1 MQKNFVKKALV
12 LVLGLS
18 LMLGVVGCGK
28 EKADA
33 PAVDI
38 TVEQLI
44 DQVYEN
50 TDASMY
56 NQTVQTE
63 SIDLT
68 DKDSM
73 NYYLGVDD
81 LSGLESAAYSEPMM
95 SSVAHSVVALKFDN
109 AEDAK
114 AAAASLKDSAPVQ
127 KWVCV
132 EPDAVTAKVVYNT
145 YVIFSMSS
153 ADFIDNLNNM
163 TFE

>member
-38 TVEQLI
+38 TVEELI

-95 SSVAHSVVALKFDN
+95 SSIAHSVVALKFDN

-114 AAAASLKDSAPVQ
+114 AAAASLKESAPVQ

-132 EPDAVTAKVVYNT
+132 EPDAVTTKVVYNT

>member
-95 SSVAHSVVALKFDN
+95 SSIAHSVVALKFDN

-114 AAAASLKDSAPVQ
+114 AAAASLKESAPVQ

>member
-12 LVLGLS
+12 FVLGLS
-18 LMLGVVGCGK
+18 LILGVVGCGK

-44 DQVYEN
+44 DKVYEN

-81 LSGLESAAYSEPMM
+81 LSGLDSAAY
-95 SSVAHSVVALKFDN
+95 
-109 AEDAK
+109 
-114 AAAASLKDSAPVQ
+114 
-127 KWVCV
+127 
-132 EPDAVTAKVVYNT
+132 
-145 YVIFSMSS
+145 YV
-153 ADFIDNLNNM
+153 LHC
-163 TFE
+163 TFCSGFEV

>member
-33 PAVDI
+33 SAVDI

-114 AAAASLKDSAPVQ
+114 AAAASLKESAPVQ

>member
-12 LVLGLS
+12 FVLGLS
-18 LMLGVVGCGK
+18 LILGVVGCGK

-44 DQVYEN
+44 DKVYEN

-95 SSVAHSVVALKFDN
+95 SSIAHSVVALKFDN

-114 AAAASLKDSAPVQ
+114 AAAASLKESAPVQ

>member
-12 LVLGLS
+12 FVLGLS
-18 LMLGVVGCGK
+18 LILGVVGCGK

-44 DQVYEN
+44 DKVYDN

-95 SSVAHSVVALKFDN
+95 SSIAHSVVALKFDN

-114 AAAASLKDSAPVQ
+114 AAAASLKESAPVQ

>member
-1 MQKNFVKKALV
+1 MQNNFVKKALV

-18 LMLGVVGCGK
+18 LMLGVVGCSK
-28 EKADA
+28 EKTDA
-33 PAVDI
+33 SAVDI

-95 SSVAHSVVALKFDN
+95 SSIAHSVVALKFDN

-114 AAAASLKDSAPVQ
+114 AAAASLKESAPVQ

>member
-33 PAVDI
+33 LAVDI

-95 SSVAHSVVALKFDN
+95 SSIAHSVVALKFDN

-114 AAAASLKDSAPVQ
+114 AAAASLKESAPVQ

>member
-33 PAVDI
+33 SAVDI

-95 SSVAHSVVALKFDN
+95 SSIAHSVVALKFDN

-114 AAAASLKDSAPVQ
+114 AAAASLKESAPVQ

>member
-12 LVLGLS
+12 FVLGLS
-18 LMLGVVGCGK
+18 LILGVVGCGK

-95 SSVAHSVVALKFDN
+95 SSIAHSVVALKFDN

-114 AAAASLKDSAPVQ
+114 AAAASLKESAPVQ

>member
-1 MQKNFVKKALV
+1 MQNNFVKKALV

-95 SSVAHSVVALKFDN
+95 SSIAHSVVALKFDN

-114 AAAASLKDSAPVQ
+114 AAAASLKESAPVQ

>member
-18 LMLGVVGCGK
+18 LIAGVVGCGK
-28 EKADA
+28 KNADA

-44 DQVYEN
+44 DKVYEN

-95 SSVAHSVVALKFDN
+95 SSIAHSVVALKFDN
-109 AEDAK
+109 AENAK
-114 AAAASLKDSAPVQ
+114 AAAASLKESAPVQ

-132 EPDAVTAKVVYNT
+132 EPAAVTTKVV
-145 YVIFSMSS
+145 
-153 ADFIDNLNNM
+153 
-163 TFE
+163 

>member
-18 LMLGVVGCGK
+18 LIAGVVGCGK
-28 EKADA
+28 KKTDA

-44 DQVYEN
+44 DKVYEN

-114 AAAASLKDSAPVQ
+114 AAAASLKESAPVQ

>member
-1 MQKNFVKKALV
+1 MQNNFVKKALV

-63 SIDLT
+63 SINLT

-95 SSVAHSVVALKFDN
+95 SSIAHSVVALKFDN
-109 AEDAK
+109 ADDAK
-114 AAAASLKDSAPVQ
+114 AAAASLKESAPVQ

-132 EPDAVTAKVVYNT
+132 EPDAVTTKVVYNT

>member
-1 MQKNFVKKALV
+1 MQNNFVKKALV

-18 LMLGVVGCGK
+18 LMLGVVGCSK

-33 PAVDI
+33 SAVDI

-114 AAAASLKDSAPVQ
+114 AAAASLKESAPVQ

>member
-114 AAAASLKDSAPVQ
+114 AAAASLKESAPVQ